1 MLPDPDSLD
10 DDRASISSRGSR
22 TRRCSHGTVAR
33 NNEHHDPKRYPRVVC
48 RSARANHDHTGCAAL
63 HRHPWLG
70 FARMRWA
77 WSSSPL
83 SCPACPPCL
92 SGPCLAPATTS
103 TSRCGAPSGS
113 VRQIPPLNSCSSGP
127 STPLCPSS
135 PPPSLSP
142 RSSLPLALSKK
153 MAPPPAPGAEADNH
167 DLGAAFADD
176 AAMDFLNEVEKLA
189 EDEKGARSA
198 GVR

>member
-1 MLPDPDSLD
+1 MLVWPLPRPSNDQHESL
-10 DDRASISSRGSR
+10 RGTER
-22 TRRCSHGTVAR
+22 I
-33 NNEHHDPKRYPRVVC
+33 
-48 RSARANHDHTGCAAL
+48 RSPN
-63 HRHPWLG
+63 
-70 FARMRWA
+70 
-77 WSSSPL
+77 
-83 SCPACPPCL
+83 
-92 SGPCLAPATTS
+92 TT
-103 TSRCGAPSGS
+103 AQLMLFWP
-113 VRQIPPLNSCSSGP
+113 IN
-127 STPLCPSS
+127 TPVSLF
-135 PPPSLSP
+135 PPPPLSP